1 VSGAPLLAGVCG
13 ALVVGGLLLAASL
26 LSGAALSGAVRS
38 GAAAPA
44 WARRPASRSAPPP
57 DRSGARRQR
66 TLWAVAA
73 AAAAGVWLVSGWPVG
88 GALAGLTVVG
98 VPWLLAQFSGG
109 NAAVE
114 RLEALQ
120 EWVRRSSDV
129 LAAGGGL
136 EQTLIRSARTAP
148 EPIGAEVAAL
158 ASRLQAR
165 WPTSRALLAFA
176 DDLDDTAGD
185 LVVAALLMGAEL
197 RGPGLA
203 RVLTELAG
211 SLTEEVTMRRKVEA
225 DRAKPRAN
233 ARWLLLITLGAAG
246 LAALNGDYLAPY
258 GTGIGQLALAAIGA
272 LIVGCL
278 LWMRRLTAAAPSSRF
293 LVDPDLGRRAAGP
306 ERAEVPAR

>member
-1 VSGAPLLAGVCG
+1 VSGTGLLAGACG
-13 ALVVGGLLLAASL
+13 ALTVGGLLLAAH
-26 LSGAALSGAVRS
+26 ALTALEP
-38 GAAAPA
+38 PA
-44 WARRPASRSAPPP
+44 RPGRRKPGPTAQVDRPA
-57 DRSGARRQR
+57 ARRQR
-66 TLWAVAA
+66 ALWVAACVAA
-73 AAAAGVWLVSGWPVG
+73 ATVWLASGWPVG
-88 GALAGLTVVG
+88 GVLVGLAVIG
-98 VPWLLAQFSGG
+98 VPWLLGQFSAG

-120 EWVRRSSDV
+120 EWVRRTSDV

-136 EQTLIRSARTAP
+136 EQTLIRSAHTAP
-148 EPIGAEVAAL
+148 DPIAAEVATL
-158 ASRLQAR
+158 AARLQAR

-176 DDLDDTAGD
+176 DDLDDAAGD
-185 LVVAALLMGAEL
+185 LVVAALLLGAEL

-233 ARWLLLITLGAAG
+233 ARWLLLITVAAAG

-258 GTGIGQLALAAIGA
+258 GTGLGQLVLAVICA

-278 LWMRRLTAAAPSSRF
+278 LWMRRLTVPVPSARF
-293 LVDPDLGRRAAGP
+293 LVDREGGRRTEFDP
-306 ERAEVPAR
+306 EEATVR

>member
-1 VSGAPLLAGVCG
+1 MSGSVLLAGMCG
-13 ALVVGGLLLAASL
+13 ALVVAGLLLAAH
-26 LSGAALSGAVRS
+26 AVTS
-38 GAAAPA
+38 PEAPA
-44 WARRPASRSAPPP
+44 RPPRRRRRTAAQADPR
-57 DRSGARRQR
+57 RARRQR
-66 TLWAVAA
+66 LLRGAAAAVAA
-73 AAAAGVWLVSGWPVG
+73 AVWLTSGWPVG
-88 GALAGLTVVG
+88 GALAGLAVVG
-98 VPWLLAQFSGG
+98 VPWLLAQFAGG

-148 EPIGAEVAAL
+148 APIGAEVATL
-158 ASRLQAR
+158 AARLQAR
-165 WPTSRALLAFA
+165 WPAPRALRAFA
-176 DDLDDTAGD
+176 DDLDDAAGD
-185 LVVAALLMGAEL
+185 LVVAALLLGAEL

-233 ARWLLLITLGAAG
+233 ARWLLLITLGASG

-258 GTGIGQLALAAIGA
+258 GTVLGQLVLAAIAA
-272 LIVGCL
+272 LIVACL
-278 LWMRRLTAAAPSSRF
+278 LWMRRLTLPAPTPRF
-293 LVDPDLGRRAAGP
+293 LVDPTRPGGP
-306 ERAEVPAR
+306 SAVPAR

>member
-1 VSGAPLLAGVCG
+1 MSGAPLLAGACG
-13 ALVVGGLLLAASL
+13 ALVVGGLILAALAFTGS
-26 LSGAALSGAVRS
+26 
-38 GAAAPA
+38 AAPA
-44 WARRPASRSAPPP
+44 RPRRPAFRPTSPADRSRSRP
-57 DRSGARRQR
+57 QR
-66 TLWAVAA
+66 TLWAVAGV
-73 AAAAGVWLVSGWPVG
+73 AAAGVWLASGWPVG
-88 GALAGLTVVG
+88 GALAGVTVIG
-98 VPWLLAQFSGG
+98 VPWLLAQFSAG

-120 EWVRRSSDV
+120 EWVRRTSDV

-148 EPIGAEVAAL
+148 EPIQAQVAAL
-158 ASRLQAR
+158 AARLQAR

-211 SLTEEVTMRRKVEA
+211 SLTDEVTMRRKVEA

-258 GTGIGQLALAAIGA
+258 GTGVGQLVLAAIGA

-278 LWMRRLTAAAPSSRF
+278 LWMRRLTAAAPSTRF
-293 LVDPDLGRRAAGP
+293 LVDPDRGRRAAGP
-306 ERAEVPAR
+306 APEEVPAR

>member
-1 VSGAPLLAGVCG
+1 MSGAGLLAGVSG
-13 ALVVGGLLLAASL
+13 ALLVAGLLLAAH
-26 LSGAALSGAVRS
+26 ALT
-38 GAAAPA
+38 APEPP
-44 WARRPASRSAPPP
+44 ARPEHRKPRPASSLDQPA
-57 DRSGARRQR
+57 ARRQR
-66 TLWAVAA
+66 ALWAAGGVAA
-73 AAAAGVWLVSGWPVG
+73 AAVWLVSGWPVG
-88 GALAGLTVVG
+88 GVLVGLAVVG
-98 VPWLLAQFSGG
+98 VPWLLAQFSAG

-120 EWVRRSSDV
+120 DWVRRTSDV

-148 EPIGAEVAAL
+148 EPIQAEVATL
-158 ASRLQAR
+158 AARLQAR

-176 DDLDDTAGD
+176 DDLDDAAGD
-185 LVVAALLMGAEL
+185 LVVGALLLGAEL

-233 ARWLLLITLGAAG
+233 ARWLLFITVGASA

-258 GTGIGQLALAAIGA
+258 GTGLGQLVLAAICA

-278 LWMRRLTAAAPSSRF
+278 LWMRRLTVAVPSARF
-293 LVDPDLGRRAAGP
+293 LVDRDSGRQTGFEP
-306 ERAEVPAR
+306 EEVPAR

>member
-1 VSGAPLLAGVCG
+1 MSGAGLLAGACG
-13 ALVVGGLLLAASL
+13 ALVVGGLLLAAS
-26 LSGAALSGAVRS
+26 AVT
-38 GAAAPA
+38 APAAPA
-44 WARRPASRSAPPP
+44 RLPRRRPRSTGPVDP
-57 DRSGARRQR
+57 RRARRQR
-66 TLWAVAA
+66 VLWSTAAVV
-73 AAAAGVWLVSGWPVG
+73 AAGVWLISGWPVG
-88 GALAGLTVVG
+88 GALAGGAVVG
-98 VPWLLAQFSGG
+98 VPWLLAQFAGG

-120 EWVRRSSDV
+120 EWSRRSSDV

-148 EPIGAEVAAL
+148 EPISAEVATL
-158 ASRLQAR
+158 AARLQAR
-165 WPTSRALLAFA
+165 WPTPRALLAFA
-176 DDLDDTAGD
+176 DDLDDAAGD
-185 LVVAALLMGAEL
+185 LVVAALLLGAEL

-233 ARWLLLITLGAAG
+233 ARWLLLITLAASG

-258 GTGIGQLALAAIGA
+258 GTVVGQLVLAAIAA

-278 LWMRRLTAAAPSSRF
+278 LWMRRLTAAAPSARF
-293 LVDPDLGRRAAGP
+293 LADRDRSRRTEPG
-306 ERAEVPAR
+306 EVPAS

>member
-1 VSGAPLLAGVCG
+1 VSGSVLLAGMCG
-13 ALVVGGLLLAASL
+13 ALVVAGLLLAAH
-26 LSGAALSGAVRS
+26 AVTS
-38 GAAAPA
+38 PEAPA
-44 WARRPASRSAPPP
+44 RPPRRRRRTAAQADPR
-57 DRSGARRQR
+57 RARRQR
-66 TLWAVAA
+66 LLRGAAAAVAA
-73 AAAAGVWLVSGWPVG
+73 AVWLTSGWPVG
-88 GALAGLTVVG
+88 GALAGLAVVG
-98 VPWLLAQFSGG
+98 VPWLLAQFAGG

-148 EPIGAEVAAL
+148 APIGAEVATL
-158 ASRLQAR
+158 AARLQAR
-165 WPTSRALLAFA
+165 WPAPRALRAFA
-176 DDLDDTAGD
+176 DDLDDAAGD
-185 LVVAALLMGAEL
+185 LVVAALLLGAEL

-233 ARWLLLITLGAAG
+233 ARWLLLITLGASG

-258 GTGIGQLALAAIGA
+258 GTVLGQLVLAAIAA
-272 LIVGCL
+272 LIVACL
-278 LWMRRLTAAAPSSRF
+278 LWMRRLTLPAPTPRF
-293 LVDPDLGRRAAGP
+293 LVDPTRPGGP
-306 ERAEVPAR
+306 SAVPAR

>member
-1 VSGAPLLAGVCG
+1 MSGAGLLAGTCG
-13 ALVVGGLLLAASL
+13 ALVIGGLLLAAH
-26 LSGAALSGAVRS
+26 AVT
-38 GAAAPA
+38 APA
-44 WARRPASRSAPPP
+44 ATARPPRRWPPSTGPADPR
-57 DRSGARRQR
+57 RVRRQGV
-66 TLWAVAA
+66 LWSTAAVV
-73 AAAAGVWLVSGWPVG
+73 AAGVWLVSGWPVG
-88 GALAGLTVVG
+88 GALAGGAVVG
-98 VPWLLAQFSGG
+98 VPWLLAQFAGG

-148 EPIGAEVAAL
+148 EPISAEVATL
-158 ASRLQAR
+158 AARLQAR

-176 DDLDDTAGD
+176 DDLDDAAGD
-185 LVVAALLMGAEL
+185 LVVAALLLGAEL

-233 ARWLLLITLGAAG
+233 ARWLLLITLAAAC

-258 GTGIGQLALAAIGA
+258 GTVVGQLALAAIAA

-293 LVDPDLGRRAAGP
+293 LADRDRNRRTELGST
-306 ERAEVPAR
+306 EVPVS

>member
-1 VSGAPLLAGVCG
+1 MSGAGLLAGVCG
-13 ALVVGGLLLAASL
+13 ALVVAGLLLATH
-26 LSGAALSGAVRS
+26 ALT
-38 GAAAPA
+38 APDPPA
-44 WARRPASRSAPPP
+44 RPRRRRPRLASTV
-57 DRSGARRQR
+57 DRPAARRQR
-66 TLWAVAA
+66 ALWAAAAVAA
-73 AAAAGVWLVSGWPVG
+73 AAVWLASGWPVG
-88 GALAGLTVVG
+88 GVLVGLAVVG
-98 VPWLLAQFSGG
+98 VPWLLAQFSAS

-120 EWVRRSSDV
+120 EWVRRTSDV

-148 EPIGAEVAAL
+148 GPIAAEVVTLAA
-158 ASRLQAR
+158 RLQAR

-176 DDLDDTAGD
+176 DDLDDAAGD
-185 LVVAALLMGAEL
+185 LVVGALLLGAEL

-233 ARWLLLITLGAAG
+233 ARWLLLITVAAAG

-258 GTGIGQLALAAIGA
+258 GTGLGQLVLAVICA

-278 LWMRRLTAAAPSSRF
+278 LWMRRLTVAAPSARF
-293 LVDPDLGRRAAGP
+293 LVDRDGGRRTELDP
-306 ERAEVPAR
+306 DEVTAR

>member
-1 VSGAPLLAGVCG
+1 
-13 ALVVGGLLLAASL
+13 VVG
-26 LSGAALSGAVRS
+26 
-38 GAAAPA
+38 
-44 WARRPASRSAPPP
+44 
-57 DRSGARRQR
+57 
-66 TLWAVAA
+66 
-73 AAAAGVWLVSGWPVG
+73 AGVWLVSGWPVG
-88 GALAGLTVVG
+88 GVLAGGAVVG
-98 VPWLLAQFSGG
+98 VPWLLAQFAGG

-120 EWVRRSSDV
+120 EWLRRSSDV

-148 EPIGAEVAAL
+148 APIAAEVATL
-158 ASRLQAR
+158 AARLQAR

-176 DDLDDTAGD
+176 DDLDDAAGD
-185 LVVAALLMGAEL
+185 LVVAALLLGAEL

-233 ARWLLLITLGAAG
+233 ARWLLLITLAAAG

-258 GTGIGQLALAAIGA
+258 GTAVGQLVLAAVAA
-272 LIVGCL
+272 LIVSCL
-278 LWMRRLTAAAPSSRF
+278 LWMRRLTAAPSSVRF
-293 LVDPDLGRRAAGP
+293 LADRNRARRTAP
-306 ERAEVPAR
+306 ETEVPAP

>member
-1 VSGAPLLAGVCG
+1 VSGAAFVAGVCG
-13 ALVVGGLLLAASL
+13 ALLVGGVVLAAH
-26 LSGAALSGAVRS
+26 ALTAGDRPRRPHRRPRLVARADRRTTLRQRALWVA
-38 GAAAPA
+38 GGLAAA
-44 WARRPASRSAPPP
+44 
-57 DRSGARRQR
+57 
-66 TLWAVAA
+66 V
-73 AAAAGVWLVSGWPVG
+73 VWLASGWPVG
-88 GALAGLTVVG
+88 GALAGLAVIG
-98 VPWLLAQFSGG
+98 VPWLLAQFSAG

-120 EWVRRSSDV
+120 EWVRRTSDV

-148 EPIGAEVAAL
+148 EPIQREVATMA
-158 ASRLQAR
+158 ARLQAR

-176 DDLDDTAGD
+176 DDMDDAAGD
-185 LVVAALLMGAEL
+185 LVVAALLLGAEL

-203 RVLTELAG
+203 RVLTELAH

-233 ARWLLLITLGAAG
+233 ARWLLLITVAASG

-258 GTGIGQLALAAIGA
+258 GTGLGQLVLAVIAA

-278 LWMRRLTAAAPSSRF
+278 LWMRRLTAAAPSVRF
-293 LVDPDLGRRAAGP
+293 LVDPDRPPRAAREP
-306 ERAEVPAR
+306 EEVPTR

>member
-1 VSGAPLLAGVCG
+1 VSGTGLLAAVCG
-13 ALVVGGLLLAASL
+13 ALLFGGLLLAAH
-26 LSGAALSGAVRS
+26 ALTASDPPARPRRRRPHP
-38 GAAAPA
+38 AAPA
-44 WARRPASRSAPPP
+44 DP
-57 DRSGARRQR
+57 GLARRQR
-66 TLWAVAA
+66 ALQVAA
-73 AAAAGVWLVSGWPVG
+73 AGAAATLWLATGWPVG
-88 GALAGLTVVG
+88 GVLVGLAVVG
-98 VPWLLAQFSGG
+98 VPWLLAQFAGG

-148 EPIGAEVAAL
+148 EPIAAEVATL
-158 ASRLQAR
+158 AARLQAR

-176 DDLDDTAGD
+176 DDLDDAAGD
-185 LVVAALLMGAEL
+185 LVVAALLLGAEL

-233 ARWLLLITLGAAG
+233 ARWLLLITLAAAG

-258 GTGIGQLALAAIGA
+258 GTALGQLVLAAIAA

-278 LWMRRLTAAAPSSRF
+278 LWMRRLTTPDPSPRF
-293 LVDPDLGRRAAGP
+293 LTDRTG
-306 ERAEVPAR
+306 RAEPEPEEVTAR

>member
-1 VSGAPLLAGVCG
+1 MSGTGLLAAVCG
-13 ALVVGGLLLAASL
+13 ALLVGGLLLAAH
-26 LSGAALSGAVRS
+26 ALTAPDPLARPRLRRPRP
-38 GAAAPA
+38 AAPA
-44 WARRPASRSAPPP
+44 DPAVV
-57 DRSGARRQR
+57 RRQR
-66 TLWAVAA
+66 GLRVAA
-73 AAAAGVWLVSGWPVG
+73 VGGASAVWLATGWPVG
-88 GALAGLTVVG
+88 GVLVGLAVVG
-98 VPWLLAQFSGG
+98 VPWLLAQSASG

-120 EWVRRSSDV
+120 EWVRRTSDV

-148 EPIGAEVAAL
+148 EPIAAEVATL
-158 ASRLQAR
+158 AARLQAR

-176 DDLDDTAGD
+176 DDLDDAAGD
-185 LVVAALLMGAEL
+185 LVVAALLLGAEL

-211 SLTEEVTMRRKVEA
+211 SLTDEVTMRRKVEA

-233 ARWLLLITLGAAG
+233 ARWLLLITLAASG

-258 GTGIGQLALAAIGA
+258 GTVLGQLVLAAIAA

-278 LWMRRLTAAAPSSRF
+278 LWMRRLTAAAPSTRF
-293 LVDPDLGRRAAGP
+293 LVDPDRTRRTGREPTA
-306 ERAEVPAR
+306 VPAS

>member
-1 VSGAPLLAGVCG
+1 VSGAALLAGVCG
-13 ALVVGGLLLAASL
+13 ALVVAGLLLAAH
-26 LSGAALSGAVRS
+26 ALSTPNT
-38 GAAAPA
+38 PA
-44 WARRPASRSAPPP
+44 RPRRRRPRPASSL
-57 DRSGARRQR
+57 DRPAARRQR
-66 TLWAVAA
+66 ALWGAAAVAA
-73 AAAAGVWLVSGWPVG
+73 AAVWLASGWPVG
-88 GALAGLTVVG
+88 GVLVGLAVIG
-98 VPWLLAQFSGG
+98 VPWLLAQFSAG

-120 EWVRRSSDV
+120 EWVRRTSDV

-148 EPIGAEVAAL
+148 GPIQAEVVTLAA
-158 ASRLQAR
+158 RLQAR

-176 DDLDDTAGD
+176 EDLDDAAGD
-185 LVVAALLMGAEL
+185 LVVGALLLGAEL

-233 ARWLLLITLGAAG
+233 ARWLLLITVAAAG

-258 GTGIGQLALAAIGA
+258 GTGLGQLVLAVICA
-272 LIVGCL
+272 LIVSCL
-278 LWMRRLTAAAPSSRF
+278 LWMRRLTVAAPSARF
-293 LVDPDLGRRAAGP
+293 LVDRDGSRRTQLDPD
-306 ERAEVPAR
+306 EVTAL